1 MDPFIIV
8 IWLAIG
14 AVAGWLASLIV
25 LGRGLGLIWDIIVGI
40 VGAAIAGYLGVYVFG
55 GNAYV
60 SAIIN
65 SAIGAIILLVIIRL
79 ATMLMP
85 KRA

>member
-1 MDPFIIV
+1 MHDHTCQPTGCGVEISP
-8 IWLAIG
+8 
-14 AVAGWLASLIV
+14 SL
-25 LGRGLGLIWDIIVGI
+25 LVGI